1 MNKYIAKEFYD
12 ITNFSKLYKFNNQI
26 IKRIPK
32 ILSNNDFPN
41 YDYKNEFNILKKIN
55 EPNILKIKE
64 TYEDT
69 HYFYTVMDYYEKGD
83 LYDNLKNRNINIKDY
98 KKLIKKLIEP
108 IHTIHNQNIVH
119 LDIKLENYLLDNY
132 SDDFILIDF
141 NLSKNHT
148 SNYYKLETIPTALGT
163 KSFTAPEIYN
173 GYYCKSSDM
182 YSLGSML
189 YLIYTNMLYKGD
201 LNLLQNLPFE
211 LKGLIIELL
220 DTNHKLRPSVYDVK
234 YYLT

>member
-1 MNKYIAKEFYD
+1 MNKYIAKEFFDSTY
-12 ITNFSKLYKFNNQI
+12 FSKLYKFNNKI

-32 ILSNNDFPN
+32 ILCNKEFPN
-41 YDYKNEFNILKKIN
+41 YDYKNEYNILKKIK
-55 EPNILKIKE
+55 EPNIIKIKE

-69 HYFYTVMDYYEKGD
+69 YYFYIVMDYYENGD
-83 LYDNLKNRNINIKDY
+83 LYINMKNRNINIKDY

-108 IHTIHNQNIVH
+108 IHTIHKQNIVH
-119 LDIKLENYLLDNY
+119 LDIKLENYLLSNN

-148 SNYYKLETIPTALGT
+148 SNYYKLETIPTVLGT
-163 KSFTAPEIYN
+163 KSFTAPEIYDQ
-173 GYYCKSSDM
+173 YYCKSSDM
-182 YSLGSML
+182 YSLGCML

-220 DTNHKLRPSVYDVK
+220 DKNYKLRPSVYDVK